1 MRLGWIGWNEI
12 SIAQNFGKRQTK
24 NRIQKILY
32 PVKTVSFLYKENL
45 LEFDLCASLFQF
57 SFDFLSLSF
66 GSSLFDWL
74 WTLVN
79 QSLSLFQTQTGD
91 LFNQFDNAHL
101 GSASVFQDNVKLGFL
116 LSSSGSS
123 WSSSNSY
130 RSSSGNAKFF
140 FKCFYEL
147 SKLNNSQ
154 FFNILNKC

>member
-66 GSSLFDWL
+66 GSSLF
-74 WTLVN
+74 
-79 QSLSLFQTQTGD
+79 
-91 LFNQFDNAHL
+91 
-101 GSASVFQDNVKLGFL
+101 QDF
-116 LSSSGSS
+116 
-123 WSSSNSY
+123 
-130 RSSSGNAKFF
+130 RSTVYNFF
-140 FKCFYEL
+140 
-147 SKLNNSQ
+147 S
-154 FFNILNKC
+154 FF